1 MSIYNYFINRKRH
14 KKPQQVEIFA
24 NKLDYQQVAELYNY
38 NKSGKTVG
46 QVVLVKM
53 GCNNNI

>member
-1 MSIYNYFINRKRH
+1 MYNYFINRERH

-24 NKLDYQQVAELYNY
+24 NKLDYQQVAELYNS